1 MIYCSSTRFVLLK
14 RLRHGSYANGDIID
28 CLDLHTCGR
37 LDLDVST
44 LASCFSSAE
53 IIKKETSVST
63 RPTNQ
68 GNDLT
73 KLLLVPDYEQIQRRA
88 RCRGAGMDLRD
99 HWHARQ
105 PVWQP
110 RQRFRTIEG
119 RSSSVQVSDFDD
131 AMKLAYYIVLLT
143 GWPTLCS
150 PTASDASRRA
160 KWPSSAWRTSTVSSM
175 RPGNS
180 AYPTKNCSKRSI
192 CGRSKT

>member
-1 MIYCSSTRFVLLK
+1 M
-14 RLRHGSYANGDIID
+14 LRHGSYANGDIID

-68 GNDLT
+68 GNDLM

-131 AMKLAYYIVLLT
+131 AMKLAHYIVFVDRLANALQPNRELFQT
-143 GWPTLCS
+143 VDLWEKQNLNAVVICLQALGRKVRHDSQKCGLHPTTHS
-150 PTASDASRRA
+150 SRVH
-160 KWPSSAWRTSTVSSM
+160 P
-175 RPGNS
+175 
-180 AYPTKNCSKRSI
+180 
-192 CGRSKT
+192 